1 MKILPPPHALR
12 PSANSLIFFSPPI
25 ISEIELRDLLESAVQ
40 KGLEA
45 GASFCEAR
53 FFEERSNSI
62 SVENGVAKAL
72 GSGIIRGVG
81 VRVIVGGRWGFAST
95 NVPTQRSIERA
106 LADAIGG
113 SKSIAARGGEEA
125 KIVDAKPATD
135 TVTHKVKVNP
145 EDVNPED
152 KVKRMLEIEKVA
164 RTYSDRVKD
173 TFASYRDVL
182 TKVMICNS
190 FGTFIQETTPR
201 TYAYCSVIS
210 KRGENKQIGF
220 EFRGNVAGYEIVDNI
235 DPEQFSRKA
244 AEKAVKLLDA
254 HPPPRGTFPIVVDQK
269 VGGLF
274 VHEAFGH
281 NSEGDLVFGGQ
292 SIVSDKMGQKVASDL
307 VTIMDDPT
315 KRKNG
320 HFIYDHEGTRA
331 EPHLIVE
338 NGTLVGFLHS
348 LESAAKLNAEPQGS
362 ARAQSH
368 HHPPIIRM
376 SNTYFAPGDMS
387 LEEILEDVSLG
398 VYLSGSQYGYVWTQK
413 GQFTCKV
420 EQAWLIE
427 KGERTEHLRD
437 VAITGITLDALK
449 NVTAIGKDL
458 KIGMPG
464 MCGKGGQGMYVDAGA
479 PHLKIEGIV
488 VGGRR

>member
-1 MKILPPPHALR
+1 LK
-12 PSANSLIFFSPPI
+12 
-25 ISEIELRDLLESAVQ
+25 DLLESVVQ
-40 KGLEA
+40 RGLKA

-53 FFEERSNSI
+53 FFEERSSSI
-62 SVENGVAKAL
+62 SIENGVARAL
-72 GSGIIRGVG
+72 GSGIVRGVG
-81 VRVIVGGRWGFAST
+81 IRVIVGGKWGFAST
-95 NVPTQRSIERA
+95 NVPTRRSVERS
-106 LADAIGG
+106 LVDAIGG

-125 KIVDAKPATD
+125 KIVDAKPTID
-135 TVTHKVKVNP
+135 TVTHKVKINP
-145 EDVNPED
+145 ENVSPEE

-173 TFASYRDVL
+173 TFVSYRDVL
-182 TKVMICNS
+182 TKVMVCNS
-190 FGTFIQETTPR
+190 FGTSIEETTPR

-210 KRGENKQIGF
+210 KEGENMQTGV
-220 EFRGNVAGYEIVDNI
+220 ERVGNVAGYEII
-235 DPEQFSRKA
+235 DAIQPEKFSGRA

-254 HPPPRGTFPIVVDQK
+254 HPPPRGTYTIVVDPK

-315 KRKNG
+315 QLKNG
-320 HFIYDHEGTRA
+320 HFVYDHEGTRA
-331 EPHLIVE
+331 EPHLIVK
-338 NGTLVGFLHS
+338 NGTLMGFLHS
-348 LESAAKLNAEPQGS
+348 LESAAKLGGEPQGS

-368 HHPPIIRM
+368 HHPPVIRM
-376 SNTYFAPGDMS
+376 SNTYFAPGNMTF
-387 LEEILEDVSLG
+387 EEILEDINLG
-398 VYLSGSQYGYVWTQK
+398 VYLSGSQYGYVETQK

-427 KGERTEHLRD
+427 KGELTDHLKD
-437 VAITGITLDALK
+437 VAINGVTLDALK
-449 NVTAIGKDL
+449 NITAVGKDFRME
-458 KIGMPG
+458 MPG
-464 MCGKGGQGMYVDAGA
+464 TCGKSGQGMYVDAGS
-479 PHLKIEGIV
+479 PHIRIEGIV